1 MKTVLITGGTG
12 LLGKRLSELLIE
24 RNYKVIIV
32 SRQKKESKEENVQFA
47 QWDIEKQ
54 TIDDWAIEQANYIIH
69 LAGASVSEKRWTKK
83 RKQEIIE
90 SRTKSSE
97 LIIESLKRIKNN
109 VEAVVSASAI
119 GWYGA
124 DTNDSINNGFSES
137 NRVANN
143 FLGLTCK
150 QWEESIQPVE
160 NLNKR
165 LAILRIGIVLSN
177 RGGAFVEFIK
187 SLKFRVASIIGNGN
201 QIISWIHIDDVCN
214 IFINSIENKSI
225 KGAFNCVAPN
235 PVSNKILMKTI
246 GNIYCNNKFISI
258 FIPTFLIKIFLG
270 EFSIEVLKSTN
281 VSSKKVE
288 ETGFEFQYPNI
299 EKAIEQLKNN

>member
-1 MKTVLITGGTG
+1 MNT
-12 LLGKRLSELLIE
+12 LLLLSLFFL
-24 RNYKVIIV
+24 
-32 SRQKKESKEENVQFA
+32 
-47 QWDIEKQ
+47 
-54 TIDDWAIEQANYIIH
+54 
-69 LAGASVSEKRWTKK
+69 GASLGSFIGAKYYREKKGSNLHGR
-83 RKQEIIE
+83 
-90 SRTKSSE
+90 
-97 LIIESLKRIKNN
+97 SLCDGCGRQLKWYENIPVTSYIFLYFQNSAKCKNCQTQIPKEYFLLETLSGLYL
-109 VEAVVSASAI
+109 VLLFLFLQI
-119 GWYGA
+119 
-124 DTNDSINNGFSES
+124 
-137 NRVANN
+137 NN